1 MCVEESK
8 SDRKQVEEHGMKI
21 IDLSQK
27 EIDRFRK
34 ASKPVYTK
42 FAPKIGK
49 DFFDRVVAEIEKLK

>member
-1 MCVEESK
+1 
-8 SDRKQVEEHGMKI
+8 MKI